1 MSIERPLI
9 LVSNDDGISAPG
21 IRYLIRLMKK
31 LGDVFVVA
39 PNSPQ
44 SGMSHAITLESML
57 FSERVSIEEFGV
69 TEYTCSG
76 TPVDCVKLAMNMLLD
91 RKPDLCVSGIN
102 HGANSSV
109 NVLYSGTMAAALEG
123 TIAGVPSIGFSL
135 LDYSQDADFSQS
147 EDHVLRIA
155 RNVLESGL
163 PSGICLNVNIPKLS
177 REQIKGVKVCRQSD
191 GHWEENFDK
200 RMNPMGKTYYWLSGN
215 FCNHDDATDTDIWAL
230 ENGYISVVPVKFD
243 VTAHHHIQQLNFLNH
258 E

>member
-1 MSIERPLI
+1 MSKERPLI

-21 IRYLIRLMKK
+21 IRHLICLMKK

-57 FSERVSIEEFGV
+57 FSERVQIEGPEV
-69 TEYTCSG
+69 TEYACSG
-76 TPVDCVKLAMNMLLD
+76 TPVDCVKLAMNKLLA

-123 TIAGVPSIGFSL
+123 AIAGVPSIGFSL

-155 RNVLESGL
+155 RHALESGL

-191 GHWEENFDK
+191 GHWEEDFDE
-200 RMNPMGKTYYWLSGN
+200 RMNPMGKTYYWLTGK
-215 FCNHDDATDTDIWAL
+215 FYNHDEGKDTDIWAL
-230 ENGYISVVPVKFD
+230 ENGYISIVPVMFD
-243 VTAHHHIQQLNFLNH
+243 VTAHEHIQQLNFLNH

>member
-1 MSIERPLI
+1 MSKERPLI

-57 FSERVSIEEFGV
+57 FSERVNIEVSEV
-69 TEYTCSG
+69 TEYACSG
-76 TPVDCVKLAMNMLLD
+76 TPVDCVKLAMNKLLD

-109 NVLYSGTMAAALEG
+109 NVLYSGTMAAAIEG
-123 TIAGVPSIGFSL
+123 AIAGVPSIGFSL
-135 LDYSQDADFSQS
+135 LDFAQDADFYQS

-155 RNVLESGL
+155 RHALENGL
-163 PSGICLNVNIPKLS
+163 PSGVCLNVNIPKLS

-191 GHWEENFDK
+191 GYWEEDFDE
-200 RMNPMGKTYYWLSGN
+200 RMNPMGKTYYWLSGK
-215 FCNHDDATDTDIWAL
+215 FYNHDEGKDTDIWAL

-243 VTAHHHIQQLNFLNH
+243 VTAHDHIQQLNFLND

>member
-1 MSIERPLI
+1 MSKERPLI

-21 IRYLIRLMKK
+21 IRHLISLMKK

-57 FSERVSIEEFGV
+57 FSESVNLEELEV

-76 TPVDCVKLAMNMLLD
+76 TPVDCVKLAMNKLLA

-123 TIAGVPSIGFSL
+123 AIAGVPSIGFSL

-155 RNVLESGL
+155 RHALENGL

-191 GHWEENFDK
+191 GHWEEYFDE
-200 RMNPMGKTYYWLSGN
+200 RTNPMGKTYYWLTGK
-215 FCNHDDATDTDIWAL
+215 FYNHDEGKDTDIWAL

-243 VTAHHHIQQLNFLNH
+243 VTAHDHIQQLNFLNH

>member
-1 MSIERPLI
+1 MSKERPLI

-21 IRYLIRLMKK
+21 IRHLIRLMKK

-57 FSERVSIEEFGV
+57 FSERVHIEGSEV
-69 TEYTCSG
+69 TEFACSG
-76 TPVDCVKLAMNMLLD
+76 TPVDCVKLAMNKLLD

-109 NVLYSGTMAAALEG
+109 NVLYSGTMAAAIEG
-123 TIAGVPSIGFSL
+123 AIAGVPSIGFSL
-135 LDYSQDADFSQS
+135 LDYAQAADFSQS

-155 RNVLESGL
+155 RHALENGL
-163 PSGICLNVNIPKLS
+163 PSGVCLNVNIPKLS

-191 GHWEENFDK
+191 GYWEEDFDE
-200 RMNPMGKTYYWLSGN
+200 RMNPMGKTYYWLTGK
-215 FCNHDDATDTDIWAL
+215 FYNHDEGKDTDIWAL
-230 ENGYISVVPVKFD
+230 ENRYISVVPVKFD
-243 VTAHHHIQQLNFLNH
+243 VTAHDHIQQLNFLND

>member
-1 MSIERPLI
+1 M
-9 LVSNDDGISAPG
+9 N
-21 IRYLIRLMKK
+21 K
-31 LGDVFVVA
+31 L
-39 PNSPQ
+39 
-44 SGMSHAITLESML
+44 
-57 FSERVSIEEFGV
+57 
-69 TEYTCSG
+69 
-76 TPVDCVKLAMNMLLD
+76 LA

-102 HGANSSV
+102 HGANSSI

-123 TIAGVPSIGFSL
+123 AIAGVPSIGFSL

-155 RNVLESGL
+155 RHALENGL

-191 GHWEENFDK
+191 GHWEEDFDE
-200 RMNPMGKTYYWLSGN
+200 RMNPMGKTYYWLTGK
-215 FCNHDDATDTDIWAL
+215 FYNHDEGKDTDIWAL

-243 VTAHHHIQQLNFLNH
+243 VTAHDHIQQLNFLNH

>member
-1 MSIERPLI
+1 MSKKRPLI

-21 IRYLIRLMKK
+21 IRYLIRLMKR

-39 PNSPQ
+39 PNIPQ

-57 FSERVSIEEFGV
+57 FSERVSKEESEV
-69 TEYTCSG
+69 TEYSCTG
-76 TPVDCVKLAMNMLLD
+76 TPVDCVKLAMNKLLA

-147 EDHVLRIA
+147 EEHVLRIA
-155 RNVLESGL
+155 RHTLENGL
-163 PSGICLNVNIPKLS
+163 PSGICLNVNIPKLI
-177 REQIKGVKVCRQSD
+177 REQIKGIKVCRQSN
-191 GHWEENFDK
+191 GYWEENFDE
-200 RMNPMGKTYYWLSGN
+200 RMNPMGKKYYWLTGKFYN
-215 FCNHDDATDTDIWAL
+215 YDKGKDTDIWAL
-230 ENGYISVVPVKFD
+230 ENGYVSVVPVKFD
-243 VTAHHHIQQLNFLNH
+243 MTAHDHIQQLYFLNH

>member
-1 MSIERPLI
+1 MSKERPLI

-57 FSERVSIEEFGV
+57 FSERVSTEESEV
-69 TEYTCSG
+69 TEYVCSG
-76 TPVDCVKLAMNMLLD
+76 TPVDCVKLAMNKLLA

-102 HGANSSV
+102 HGANSSI

-123 TIAGVPSIGFSL
+123 SIAGVPSIGFSL

-147 EDHVLRIA
+147 EDYVLRIA
-155 RNVLESGL
+155 RHALENGL
-163 PSGICLNVNIPKLS
+163 PLGICLNVNIPKLS

-191 GHWEENFDK
+191 GHWEEDFDE
-200 RMNPMGKTYYWLSGN
+200 RMNPMGKTYYWLTGK
-215 FCNHDDATDTDIWAL
+215 FYNHDEGKDTDIWAL

-243 VTAHHHIQQLNFLNH
+243 VTAHDHIQQLNFLKH

>member
-1 MSIERPLI
+1 MKKPLI
-9 LVSNDDGISAPG
+9 LVTNDDGITAPG
-21 IRYLIRLMKK
+21 LRTLIHVMNKI
-31 LGDVFVVA
+31 GEVVVVA
-39 PNSPQ
+39 PDSPQ
-44 SGMSHAITLESML
+44 SGMGHAITISDTLYSKKEKIDDGPQV
-57 FSERVSIEEFGV
+57 EYSI
-69 TEYTCSG
+69 SG
-76 TPVDCVKLAMNMLLD
+76 TPADCVKFAIREILD

-123 TIAGVPSIGFSL
+123 AIAGVPSIGFSL

-155 RNVLESGL
+155 RHVLESEL

-191 GHWEENFDK
+191 GHWEEDFDE
-200 RMNPMGKTYYWLSGN
+200 RMNPMGKTYYWLTGK
-215 FCNHDDATDTDIWAL
+215 FYNHDEGKDTDIWAL

-243 VTAHHHIQQLNFLNH
+243 VTAHHHIHQLNFLI
-258 E
+258 

>member
-1 MSIERPLI
+1 MSKERPLI

-21 IRYLIRLMKK
+21 IRHLIRLMKK

-57 FSERVSIEEFGV
+57 FSERVSVEESGV
-69 TEYTCSG
+69 TEYACSG
-76 TPVDCVKLAMNMLLD
+76 TPVDCVKLAMNKLLD

-109 NVLYSGTMAAALEG
+109 NVLYSGTMAAAIEG
-123 TIAGVPSIGFSL
+123 AIAGVPSIGFSL

-155 RNVLESGL
+155 RHVLESGL
-163 PSGICLNVNIPKLS
+163 PSEICLNVNIPKLS

-191 GHWEENFDK
+191 GHWEEDFDE
-200 RMNPMGKTYYWLSGN
+200 RMNPMGKTYYWLTGK
-215 FCNHDDATDTDIWAL
+215 FYNHDEGKDTDIWAL
-230 ENGYISVVPVKFD
+230 ENGYISAVPVKFD

>member
-1 MSIERPLI
+1 MSKERPLI

-21 IRYLIRLMKK
+21 IRHLIRLMQK
-31 LGDVFVVA
+31 LGEVFVVA

-57 FSERVSIEEFGV
+57 FSERVSVEESGV
-69 TEYTCSG
+69 TEYACSG
-76 TPVDCVKLAMNMLLD
+76 TPVDCVKLAMNKLLD

-123 TIAGVPSIGFSL
+123 AIAGVPSIGFSL

-155 RNVLESGL
+155 CHVLESGL

-177 REQIKGVKVCRQSD
+177 REQIKGVKVFRQSD
-191 GHWEENFDK
+191 GHWEEDFDE
-200 RMNPMGKTYYWLSGN
+200 RMNPMGKTYYWLTGK
-215 FCNHDDATDTDIWAL
+215 FYNHDEGKDTDIWAL

>member
-1 MSIERPLI
+1 MSKERPLI

-21 IRYLIRLMKK
+21 IRHLIRLMKK

-57 FSERVSIEEFGV
+57 FSERVSKVESKV
-69 TEYTCSG
+69 TEYSCSG
-76 TPVDCVKLAMNMLLD
+76 TPVDCVKLAMNKLLP

-123 TIAGVPSIGFSL
+123 AIAGVPSIGFSL
-135 LDYSQDADFSQS
+135 LDYSQDADFYQS

-155 RNVLESGL
+155 RHALKNGL

-177 REQIKGVKVCRQSD
+177 RKQIKGVKVCRQSD
-191 GHWEENFDK
+191 GHWKEDFDE
-200 RMNPMGKTYYWLSGN
+200 RMNPMGKTYYWLTGK
-215 FCNHDDATDTDIWAL
+215 FYNHDEGKDTDTWAL
-230 ENGYISVVPVKFD
+230 ENGYLSVVPVKYD
-243 VTAHHHIQQLNFLNH
+243 VTAHNHIEQLNFLNH